1 MLTLHDVLRYVHG
14 SLTVDGVFIETEE
27 AGTGIPMHDLGED
40 FSLSVRSTRFYY
52 VSCGRHTRTFIIKG
66 REGDDPLSP
75 TNLVMCNPVESC
87 DMTGFPV
94 NQVWLPLGTKCSIR
108 RETRQGPV
116 SYSEAGR
123 VKL

>member
-27 AGTGIPMHDLGED
+27 AG
-40 FSLSVRSTRFYY
+40 STRFYY

-75 TNLVMCNPVESC
+75 TDLVMCNPVESF

-94 NQVWLPLGTKCSIR
+94 NQVWLPLGTKCSVR
-108 RETRQGPV
+108 RETRQG
-116 SYSEAGR
+116 SEAGR